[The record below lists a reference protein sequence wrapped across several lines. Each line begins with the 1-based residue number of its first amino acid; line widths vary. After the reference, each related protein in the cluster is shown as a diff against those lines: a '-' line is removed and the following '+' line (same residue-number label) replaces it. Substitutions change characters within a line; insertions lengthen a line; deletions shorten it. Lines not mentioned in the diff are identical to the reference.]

1 MKRVGK
7 DSKKIQI
14 ILTKE
19 QYELIQKLRGEMGNS
34 NSEIVRNIVL
44 NWLLENSFITSQIK
58 EKEKGGIK
66 NDK

>member
-1 MKRVGK
+1 MKRVEK

-19 QYELIQKLRGEMGNS
+19 QYELIQKLHGEMGNS
-34 NSEIVRNIVL
+34 TSEIVRNIII

-58 EKEKGGIK
+58 EKGKK
-66 NDK
+66 

>member
-1 MKRVGK
+1 MKGVEK

-34 NSEIVRNIVL
+34 TSEIVRNIIIH
-44 NWLLENSFITSQIK
+44 WLLENSFITSQIK
-58 EKEKGGIK
+58 EKGKK
-66 NDK
+66 